1 MRKMRLVLI
10 FVAAVMLFVTAT
22 SCEKTT
28 EPKVTPGKMIRVP
41 GGTFTMGNTRG
52 VVDEYG
58 DEYDDELPTHS
69 VTLNTFYIGK
79 YLVTQAE
86 FSKYMQPGSPWKAK
100 FGLGKN
106 YPAYNVSWY
115 AAIKY
120 CNLRSI
126 AEGLTPCYTLLGS
139 TNPADW
145 GEIPDDDYDPD
156 ISTWDEVIC
165 DFHANGYRLPTEAEW
180 EYAARGATNNPDYL
194 YSGSDDPDAVA
205 CYGNADE
212 VGWGSRP
219 VGSKA
224 PNGLKIYDMS
234 GNIEEWCWDWY
245 HWRYYEDSPQDNPTG
260 ASQAESW
267 ERVARGG
274 CWIFVEEACRV
285 SKRSGNDPSNITLIN
300 GFRLCRS
307 SID

>member
-1 MRKMRLVLI
+1 MYWRYKMRKMRLILI
-10 FVAAVMLFVTAT
+10 FVTAVMLILTAM
-22 SCEKTT
+22 SCKKTT
-28 EPKVTPGKMIRVP
+28 EPDAEVP
-41 GGTFTMGNTRG
+41 AGMVFIKGGTFTMGDTRNA
-52 VVDEYG
+52 DNEY
-58 DEYDDELPTHS
+58 ETPHK
-69 VTLNTFYIGK
+69 VTLSSFYIGK
-79 YLVTQAE
+79 YEVTQAE
-86 FSKYMQPGSPWKAK
+86 YSKYMQPQIEWSER
-100 FGLGKN
+100 FGFGN
-106 YPAYNVSWY
+106 EYPAYYVCWY
-115 AAIKY
+115 EAIKY